1 MTYWRSLLQPWYR
14 KYFRIMTLC
23 LGYGGPAG
31 GGEGGEEDGGLEV
44 NIPGIPGQ
52 DYPIYSEVSEPNR
65 TTPFTRGIRTELP
78 PHLIFYWLARVY

>member
-1 MTYWRSLLQPWYR
+1 MT
-14 KYFRIMTLC
+14 FC

-52 DYPIYSEVSEPNR
+52 DYPIYSEVSQQNH
-65 TTPFTRGIRTELP
+65 P
-78 PHLIFYWLARVY
+78 PSYL